1 MKNRFLQLSAI
12 LAFVATFQVGHA
24 QTPKDFYDVGTIQ
37 DIQIKFE
44 QENWRYIL
52 DSLRFNGDNML
63 LGDVTVNGKRYEDVG
78 IRYRATRSFQPGS
91 LRNGL
96 DIVLNF
102 VDQNTNHQGYTT
114 LALSSALRD
123 PSMVREVLGF
133 EIARNY
139 MPAPKANYA
148 RVSINGKLYGLF
160 VNIETVDASFVQR
173 HLNETGGMMYRCTVK
188 SDSKAIPGCRSNIF
202 GSLQVDNSAECYRQN
217 YELVYGT
224 GYDPL
229 MNLAGTLRDRP
240 QDIANVLHVDRTLWM
255 LAFNNVMLNLNSYTG
270 QHSTNYFLFRSQSG
284 QFTPILWDLNLAFGS
299 YKNTGIGS
307 DLKANAVVQL
317 DPLLHAEY
325 SERPLISQLL
335 SNELYKKM
343 YLSHMVSLTK
353 DFLTN
358 DRYETRA
365 KQLQALIRSDL
376 SKDAGWPYTLS
387 EFDQSLKS
395 TIGKKSKIPGIV
407 EVMSPRGDYLKKH
420 PELIV
425 IPPRISDIKVQRRER
440 LSAVM
445 LTTFKIQARV
455 DEFPKRVRI
464 FYRFNENGP
473 FNEAGMADDGKSE
486 DESAND
492 GIYGINIAPVGG
504 ARSIEYYIFAENA
517 RMVSYDPPRYMFEF
531 HKASLDEIN
540 Q

>member
-1 MKNRFLQLSAI
+1 MKNRLLQLSTI
-12 LAFVATFQVGHA
+12 LAFITIFQVSNA
-24 QTPKDFYDVGTIQ
+24 QTTKDFYDVGTIQ

-52 DSLRFNGDNML
+52 DSLRFNGDNVL
-63 LGDVTVNGKRYEDVG
+63 IGDVTLNGKRYEDAGV
-78 IRYRATRSFQPGS
+78 RYRATRSFQPGS

-96 DIVLNF
+96 DIWLNF
-102 VDQNTNHQGYTT
+102 VDQNTNYQGYTSIT
-114 LALSSALRD
+114 LSSALRD

-133 EIARNY
+133 EIARSY

-148 RVSINGKLYGLF
+148 RVTINGKLYGLF
-160 VNIETVDASFVQR
+160 VNLETVDAGFVER
-173 HLNETGGMMYRCTVK
+173 HLAETGGMMYRCTVK
-188 SDSKAIPGCRSNIF
+188 SDSKATPGCRSNIF
-202 GSLQVDNSAECYRQN
+202 GSLQVDNTAECYRQN
-217 YELVYGT
+217 YELVYGQ

-229 MNLAGTLRDRP
+229 INLARTLRDQP
-240 QDIANVLHVDRTLWM
+240 QEISNVLHIDRTLWM

-270 QHSTNYFLFRSQSG
+270 QHSSNYFLFRSKTG
-284 QFTPILWDLNLAFGS
+284 QFTPILWDFNLAFGA

-307 DLKANAVVQL
+307 DLKPNAVVQL
-317 DPLLHAEY
+317 DPLLHAQY
-325 SERPLISQLL
+325 AERPLISQLL

-343 YLSHMVSLTK
+343 YLSHVVALTK

-358 DRYETRA
+358 GRYETRA
-365 KQLQALIRSDL
+365 KELQALIRPDL
-376 SKDAGWPYTLS
+376 AKDAGWPYTLS

-395 TIGKKSKIPGIV
+395 TIGKKSKIPGLT
-407 EVMSPRGDYLKKH
+407 EVMAPRADFLKKH
-420 PELIV
+420 PELNV
-425 IPPRISDIKVQRRER
+425 IPPRISDIKVKQRER

-445 LTTFKIQARV
+445 VNTFKIQARV

-464 FYRFNENGP
+464 FYRFNEKQP
-473 FNEAGMADDGKSE
+473 FREAGMADDGKNE

-492 GIYGINIAPVGG
+492 GIFGINIVPVDG

-531 HKASLDEIN
+531 HKASLDELN